1 MEFLIR
7 KKQQLILGLSLLL
20 FGLSLGLF
28 IQASQTED
36 QKAKQGFEQDYHVYS
51 IELPNALTFATE
63 KIALQD
69 PDVMERYDRELL
81 TNVYW
86 QSQMLL
92 YMKRAGR
99 FFPTIERI
107 LKDQQIPQDF
117 KYLAVAE
124 SGLQLV
130 VSPAGAAGYWQ
141 FLDKT
146 GKHYGLEVSDEV
158 DERYHLEKSTLAAC
172 AYFKDA
178 YAQFGS
184 WALVAASYNMG
195 IEGVKRQVKSQH
207 LNSYEDLYLNTET
220 SRYLFR
226 ILAIKEV
233 MENPEKYGFHVP
245 FNQLYKEPE
254 TVTLLADISI
264 SSLIELAHDNASN
277 YKLLKWHNPWLRK
290 PFLNVSPGKSY
301 AIKWPANQIPNS
313 PLAVKMNKGFLRLS
327 DMQTDS
333 IDKTDLLGV
342 ISHQVM
348 PGETLEGIAKKYK
361 TSKEQIIE
369 ANQLNPALPIKVNQI
384 LIIKKVEDD

>member
-1 MEFLIR
+1 MNFLKL
-7 KKQQLILGLSLLL
+7 KKQYWIFAATCL
-20 FGLSLGLF
+20 FLGLSLGLF
-28 IQASQTED
+28 IQATDTED
-36 QKAKQGFEQDYHVYS
+36 QKAKQGFTQSYQVYS
-51 IELPNALTFATE
+51 IELPAELSFANE
-63 KIALQD
+63 KISLQD
-69 PDVMERYDRELL
+69 QDVLERYDRELL

-92 YMKRAGR
+92 YIKRAGR
-99 FFPTIERI
+99 FFPVIERI
-107 LKDQQIPQDF
+107 LKEQQIPEDF

-195 IEGVKRQVKSQH
+195 IEGVKRQMRSQH
-207 LNSYEDLYLNTET
+207 LNTYEDLYLNTET

-245 FNQLYKEPE
+245 YNHLYKEPSSI
-254 TVTLLADISI
+254 TLLADISV
-264 SSLIELAHDNASN
+264 SSLIELAHDNGTN
-277 YKLLKWHNPWLRK
+277 YKLIKWFNPWLRK
-290 PFLNVSPGKSY
+290 PFLNVSPGKNY
-301 AIKWPANQIPNS
+301 AIKWPAAQVQNS
-313 PLAVKMNKGFLRLS
+313 PLASKLSNGFLRLS
-327 DMQTDS
+327 DLQTDS
-333 IDKTDLLGV
+333 IEKTDVIGV
-342 ISHQVM
+342 ITHLVM
-348 PGETLEGIAKKYK
+348 QGETLESIAKKYK
-361 TSKEQIIE
+361 INKDIIIE
-369 ANQLNPALPIKVNQI
+369 SNQLNPSLPLKVNQI
-384 LIIKKVEDD
+384 LVIKKVEDD

>member
-1 MEFLIR
+1 MELLIR
-7 KKQQLILGLSLLL
+7 KKHQLLVGFSLLI

-28 IQASQTED
+28 IQASDTED
-36 QKAKQGFEQDYHVYS
+36 QKAKQGFEQAYHVYS
-51 IELPNALTFATE
+51 IELPASLTFANE
-63 KIALQD
+63 KISLQD
-69 PDVMERYDRELL
+69 PDVLERYDRELL
-81 TNVYW
+81 TNVYY

-92 YMKRAGR
+92 YIKRAGR
-99 FFPTIERI
+99 FFPTIELI
-107 LKDQQIPQDF
+107 LKEQQIPQDF

-146 GKHYGLEVSDEV
+146 GKHYGLEVNEEV

-178 YAQFGS
+178 YDKFGS

-195 IEGVKRQVKSQH
+195 IEGVRRQMNTQH
-207 LNSYEDLYLNTET
+207 LNTYEDLYLNTET

-245 FNQLYKEPE
+245 FNQRYKEPE

-264 SSLIELAHDNASN
+264 SSLVELAHDNASN
-277 YKLLKWHNPWLRK
+277 YKLIKWYNPWLRK

-301 AIKWPANQIPNS
+301 AIKWPASKVSGS
-313 PLAVKMNKGFLRLS
+313 PLANKISNGFLKLS

-333 IDKTDLLGV
+333 IAKTDVIGV
-342 ISHQVM
+342 ITHQVM
-348 PGETLEGIAKKYK
+348 PGENIERIARKYRIG
-361 TSKEQIIE
+361 KEAIIE
-369 ANQLNPALPIKVNQI
+369 ANQLNPALPLKPNQL
-384 LIIKKVEDD
+384 LIIQKVEDD